1 VPNALVTE
9 EERQRHLEHQKAY
22 QARWKARDPEGF
34 RAYRLKCSRL
44 YRARHPEVV
53 ARRARNCHKR
63 DRKAVLPPYARHLL
77 AKEVQR
83 SGVPCPSDILP
94 PELVSAWADI
104 TKLRRLFAKK
114 TKKLK
119 GTEK

>member
-1 VPNALVTE
+1 MPNALVTE
-9 EERQRHLEHQKAY
+9 EERQKHLKHQKAY

-34 RAYRLKCSRL
+34 RAYRAKHSRL
-44 YRARHPEVV
+44 YRERHPEVA
-53 ARRARNCHKR
+53 ARRSLNCHKR
-63 DRKAVLPPYARHLL
+63 NREAILPPYARRLL

-119 GTEK
+119 GIRE

>member
-1 VPNALVTE
+1 MPNALVTE

-34 RAYRLKCSRL
+34 RAYRAKHSRL
-44 YRARHPEVV
+44 YRERHPEVA
-53 ARRARNCHKR
+53 ARRSLNCHKR
-63 DRKAVLPPYARHLL
+63 NREAILPPYARRLL

-119 GTEK
+119 GIRE